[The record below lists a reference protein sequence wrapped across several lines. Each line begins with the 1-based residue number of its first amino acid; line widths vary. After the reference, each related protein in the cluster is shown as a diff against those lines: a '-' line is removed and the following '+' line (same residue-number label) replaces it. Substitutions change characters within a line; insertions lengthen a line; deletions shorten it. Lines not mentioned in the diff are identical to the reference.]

1 MYYLLFILI
10 FLLHRHGSVS
20 KMTEDM
26 LELGLAISSV
36 LIAASI
42 AFIFQQPHTLPTQ
55 IKGSHVTAIFNL

>member
-1 MYYLLFILI
+1 
-10 FLLHRHGSVS
+10 
-20 KMTEDM
+20 MTENM